1 MRKIGLILTAV
12 IALATGGTLATRG
25 LAAPTVVSSGLNS
38 AIDDLDIVKKVQG
51 GKDVLDNGP
60 KGDTP
65 ISKPVI
71 KCLKNCTTMQRK
83 SKPKKVKNNK

>member
-60 KGDTP
+60 KGVRQYR
-65 ISKPVI
+65 S
-71 KCLKNCTTMQRK
+71 Q
-83 SKPKKVKNNK
+83 

>member
-60 KGDTP
+60 KGHTP
-65 ISKPVI
+65 ISRPVI